1 MKEVVITNPLRT
13 ANGSFG
19 GAFKTV
25 PAYDLAKVVMQR
37 VIADAGIDAGALDE
51 VIFGNIGQ
59 PSEAA
64 NITRVAA
71 IYAGIPD
78 HVPAY
83 TVQRNCASGLQAIT
97 SAYNAIQ
104 VGDGE
109 LYLVGGAE
117 NMSLIPYV
125 VKGARWGLKLRHS
138 EFTDALWEG
147 LTDPTCNL
155 IMGGTA
161 ENLAEQYQISRDA
174 QDQYAVQSH
183 KKAFMATRMGKF
195 KDEIVPVEVV
205 KRAAGQEVAKES
217 IIQDESINPGLT
229 VQKAALYPTVFK
241 KDGSVTPANACPMND
256 GAAAMLVTTAE
267 RAEKLGLKPLAR
279 ILGYGYTGVSPAY
292 MGIGPATALPKAL
305 TRAGLRYD
313 QLDLVELNEAFA
325 AQSLAVG
332 IKMAQD
338 GHGWDW
344 DKTNVNGGAIALG
357 HPVGQSGARLVV
369 TLLHEMKRRGSR
381 YGAATMCVG
390 GGQGGAMVVERSLNV
405 EGLKVLVPS
414 TFPPST

>member
-109 LYLVGGAE
+109 FYLVGGAE

-183 KKAFMATRMGKF
+183 KKAFMATRTGKF

-267 RAEKLGLKPLAR
+267 RAEKLGLKPMAR

-305 TRAGLRYD
+305 ARAGLRYD
-313 QLDLVELNEAFA
+313 QLNLVEINEAFA
-325 AQSLAVG
+325 AQALAVS
-332 IKMAQD
+332 IKMTQD

-344 DKTNVNGGAIALG
+344 EKTNVNGGAIALG
-357 HPVGQSGARLVV
+357 HPVGQSGARLIV

-390 GGQGGAMVVERSLNV
+390 GGQGGAMVVERI
-405 EGLKVLVPS
+405 
-414 TFPPST
+414 

>member
-1 MKEVVITNPLRT
+1 MKEVVICNPLRT

-25 PAYDLAKVVMQR
+25 PAYDLAKIVMQR
-37 VIADAGIDAGALDE
+37 VIADSGIDPGLLDD
-51 VIFGNIGQ
+51 VILGNIGQ

-64 NITRVAA
+64 NIARVSAL
-71 IYAGIPD
+71 YAGIPK

-83 TVQRNCASGLQAIT
+83 TVQRNCASGMQAIT
-97 SAYNAIQ
+97 SAFQAIQ
-104 VGDGE
+104 TGDGE
-109 LYLVGGAE
+109 LYLVGGTE

-125 VKGARWGLKLRHS
+125 VKGARWGLKLRHA

-155 IMGGTA
+155 TMGGTA
-161 ENLAEQYQISRDA
+161 ENVAEKYHITREEQDA
-174 QDQYAVQSH
+174 FAVQSH

-205 KRAAGQEVAKES
+205 KKAAGQEVAKET
-217 IIQDESINPGLT
+217 ILQDESINPGLT

-241 KDGSVTPANACPMND
+241 KDGTVTPANACPMND

-267 RAEKLGLKPLAR
+267 RAEKLGLKPMAR
-279 ILGYGYTGVSPAY
+279 ILSYAYTGVDPAY

-305 TRAGLRYD
+305 ARAGLKYD
-313 QLDLVELNEAFA
+313 QLDLVEINEAFA
-325 AQSLAVG
+325 AQVLGVAKQMV
-332 IKMAQD
+332 AD

-344 DKTNVNGGAIALG
+344 EKTNVNGGAIALG
-357 HPVGQSGARLVV
+357 HPVGQSGARITV
-369 TLLHEMKRRGSR
+369 TLLHEMRRRNAR
-381 YGAATMCVG
+381 YGAATLCVG
-390 GGQGGAMVVERSLNV
+390 GGQGGALIVERL
-405 EGLKVLVPS
+405 
-414 TFPPST
+414 

>member
-109 LYLVGGAE
+109 LYLVGGTE

-161 ENLAEQYQISRDA
+161 ENLAEQYQISRRRARPVRGAEPQEGVYGDPHG
-174 QDQYAVQSH
+174 QVQ
-183 KKAFMATRMGKF
+183 R
-195 KDEIVPVEVV
+195 
-205 KRAAGQEVAKES
+205 
-217 IIQDESINPGLT
+217 
-229 VQKAALYPTVFK
+229 
-241 KDGSVTPANACPMND
+241 
-256 GAAAMLVTTAE
+256 
-267 RAEKLGLKPLAR
+267 
-279 ILGYGYTGVSPAY
+279 
-292 MGIGPATALPKAL
+292 
-305 TRAGLRYD
+305 
-313 QLDLVELNEAFA
+313 
-325 AQSLAVG
+325 
-332 IKMAQD
+332 
-338 GHGWDW
+338 
-344 DKTNVNGGAIALG
+344 
-357 HPVGQSGARLVV
+357 
-369 TLLHEMKRRGSR
+369 
-381 YGAATMCVG
+381 
-390 GGQGGAMVVERSLNV
+390 
-405 EGLKVLVPS
+405 
-414 TFPPST
+414 

>member
-1 MKEVVITNPLRT
+1 MRHEVLAEAYRQKEAESMKEVVITNPLRT

-279 ILGYGYTGVSPAY
+279 ILGYGYTGVSPAC

-332 IKMAQD
+332 IKMARD

-369 TLLHEMKRRGSR
+369 TLLHEMKRRSSR
-381 YGAATMCVG
+381 FGAATMCVG
-390 GGQGGAMVVERSLNV
+390 GGQGGAMVVERV
-405 EGLKVLVPS
+405 
-414 TFPPST
+414 

>member
-1 MKEVVITNPLRT
+1 MKGVVITNPLRT

-25 PAYDLAKVVMQR
+25 PAYDLAKVVIQR
-37 VIADAGIDAGALDE
+37 VVADAGIDAGDLDE

-78 HVPAY
+78 HVPAH

-109 LYLVGGAE
+109 LYLVGGME

-267 RAEKLGLKPLAR
+267 RAEKLGLEPMAR

-305 TRAGLRYD
+305 ARAGIKYD

-332 IKMAQD
+332 IKMMQD

-369 TLLHEMKRRGSR
+369 TLLHEMKRRSSR
-381 YGAATMCVG
+381 YGAVTMCVG
-390 GGQGGAMVVERSLNV
+390 GGQGGAMVVERV
-405 EGLKVLVPS
+405 
-414 TFPPST
+414 

>member
-109 LYLVGGAE
+109 FYLVGGAE

-183 KKAFMATRMGKF
+183 KKAFMATRTGKF

-267 RAEKLGLKPLAR
+267 RAEKLGLKPMAR

-305 TRAGLRYD
+305 ARAGLRYD
-313 QLDLVELNEAFA
+313 QLNLVEINEAFA
-325 AQSLAVG
+325 AQALAVG
-332 IKMAQD
+332 IKMTQD

-344 DKTNVNGGAIALG
+344 EKTNVNGGAIALG

-369 TLLHEMKRRGSR
+369 TLLHEMKRRNSR
-381 YGAATMCVG
+381 YGAVTMCVG
-390 GGQGGAMVVERSLNV
+390 GGQGGAMIVERL
-405 EGLKVLVPS
+405 
-414 TFPPST
+414 

>member
-25 PAYDLAKVVMQR
+25 PAYDLAKIVMQR
-37 VIADAGIDAGALDE
+37 VIAAAGIDAGALDE

-155 IMGGTA
+155 MMGGTA
-161 ENLAEQYQISRDA
+161 ENLAEQYRISRDA

-183 KKAFMATRMGKF
+183 KKAFMATRTGKF

-305 TRAGLRYD
+305 ARAGLRYD
-313 QLDLVELNEAFA
+313 QLDLVEINEAFA
-325 AQSLAVG
+325 AQALAVS
-332 IKMAQD
+332 IKMTQD

-344 DKTNVNGGAIALG
+344 EKTNVNGGAIALG
-357 HPVGQSGARLVV
+357 HPVGQSGARIVV

-381 YGAATMCVG
+381 YGAATLCVG
-390 GGQGGAMVVERSLNV
+390 GGQGGAMVVERL
-405 EGLKVLVPS
+405 
-414 TFPPST
+414 

>member
-13 ANGSFG
+13 PNGSFG
-19 GAFKTV
+19 GAFKTI
-25 PAYDLAKVVMQR
+25 PAYDLAKIVMQR
-37 VIADAGIDAGALDE
+37 VIADAGIDAGELDE

-64 NITRVAA
+64 NIARVSAL
-71 IYAGIPD
+71 YAGIPE

-83 TVQRNCASGLQAIT
+83 TVQRNCASAMQAI
-97 SAYNAIQ
+97 SNAYAAIQ

-109 LYLVGGAE
+109 LYLVGGTE

-125 VKGARWGLKLRHS
+125 IKGARWGLKLRPS
-138 EFTDALWEG
+138 ELTDALWEG

-155 IMGGTA
+155 IMGATA
-161 ENLAEQYQISRDA
+161 ENLAEQYGISREE
-174 QDQYAVQSH
+174 QDKYAVQSH

-195 KDEIVPVEVV
+195 RDEIVPVEVV
-205 KRAAGQEVAKES
+205 KKVAGQEVAKEM
-217 IIQDESINPGLT
+217 ITQDESINAGLT

-241 KDGSVTPANACPMND
+241 KNGTVTPANACPMND

-267 RAEKLGLKPLAR
+267 RAEKLGLTPVAR
-279 ILGYGYTGVSPAY
+279 IVSYGYTAVSPAY

-305 TRAGLRYD
+305 ARAGLKYD

-325 AQSLAVG
+325 AQSLAVAAR
-332 IKMAQD
+332 MTQE

-344 DKTNVNGGAIALG
+344 EKTNVNGGAISLG
-357 HPVGQSGARLVV
+357 HPVGQSGSRLVV

-381 YGAATMCVG
+381 YGAATLCVG
-390 GGQGGAMVVERSLNV
+390 GGQGSAMIVERL
-405 EGLKVLVPS
+405 
-414 TFPPST
+414 

>member
-25 PAYDLAKVVMQR
+25 PAYDLARVVMQR

-64 NITRVAA
+64 NIARVAA

-97 SAYNAIQ
+97 NAYSAIQ

-125 VKGARWGLKLRHS
+125 VKGARWGLKLRHA

-183 KKAFMATRMGKF
+183 KKAFMATRTGKF

-267 RAEKLGLKPLAR
+267 RAEKLGLKPMAR

-305 TRAGLRYD
+305 ARAGLRYD
-313 QLDLVELNEAFA
+313 QLDLVEINEAFA
-325 AQSLAVG
+325 AQALAVS
-332 IKMAQD
+332 IKMTQD

-344 DKTNVNGGAIALG
+344 EKTNVNGGAIALG
-357 HPVGQSGARLVV
+357 HPVGQSGARIVV
-369 TLLHEMKRRGSR
+369 TLLHEMKRRGGR
-381 YGAATMCVG
+381 YGAATLCVG
-390 GGQGGAMVVERSLNV
+390 GGQGGAMVVERI
-405 EGLKVLVPS
+405 
-414 TFPPST
+414 

>member
-1 MKEVVITNPLRT
+1 MKEVVICNPLRT

-25 PAYDLAKVVMQR
+25 PAYELAKIVMQR
-37 VIADAGIDAGALDE
+37 VIADSGIDPGQLDD

-71 IYAGIPD
+71 IYAGIPK

-83 TVQRNCASGLQAIT
+83 TVQRNCASGMQAIT
-97 SAYNAIQ
+97 NAFQAIQ
-104 VGDGE
+104 TGDGE
-109 LYLVGGAE
+109 LYLVGGTE
-117 NMSLIPYV
+117 NMSMIPYV
-125 VKGARWGLKLRHS
+125 VKGARWGLKLRHA

-161 ENLAEQYQISRDA
+161 ENVAEKYGITREEQDA
-174 QDQYAVQSH
+174 FAVQSH

-205 KRAAGQEVAKES
+205 KKAAGQEVAKET

-241 KDGSVTPANACPMND
+241 KDGTVTPANACPMND

-267 RAEKLGLKPLAR
+267 RAEKLDLKPMAR
-279 ILGYGYTGVSPAY
+279 IISYAYTGVDPAY
-292 MGIGPATALPKAL
+292 MGIGPAYALPKAL
-305 TRAGLRYD
+305 ARAGLKYD
-313 QLDLVELNEAFA
+313 QLDLVEINEAFA
-325 AQSLAVG
+325 AQVLGVAKQM
-332 IKMAQD
+332 IAD

-357 HPVGQSGARLVV
+357 HPVGQSGARITV
-369 TLLHEMKRRGSR
+369 TLLHEMKRRNAR
-381 YGAATMCVG
+381 YGAATLCVG
-390 GGQGGAMVVERSLNV
+390 GGQGGALIVERL
-405 EGLKVLVPS
+405 
-414 TFPPST
+414 

>member
-25 PAYDLAKVVMQR
+25 PAYDLAKFVMQR

-97 SAYNAIQ
+97 NAYNAIQ

-109 LYLVGGAE
+109 LYLAGGAE

-267 RAEKLGLKPLAR
+267 RAEQLGLKPLAR

-305 TRAGLRYD
+305 ARADLRYD
-313 QLDLVELNEAFA
+313 QLDLVEINEAFA
-325 AQSLAVG
+325 AQALAVS
-332 IKMAQD
+332 IKMTKD

-344 DKTNVNGGAIALG
+344 EKTNVNGGAIALG
-357 HPVGQSGARLVV
+357 HPVGQSGARIVV
-369 TLLHEMKRRGSR
+369 TLLHEMRRRGSR

-390 GGQGGAMVVERSLNV
+390 GGQGGAMVVERL
-405 EGLKVLVPS
+405 
-414 TFPPST
+414 

>member
-109 LYLVGGAE
+109 LYLVGGME

-229 VQKAALYPTVFK
+229 VQKAALYPTVFR

-267 RAEKLGLKPLAR
+267 RAEKLDLKPLVR

-305 TRAGLRYD
+305 ARAGLRYD

-325 AQSLAVG
+325 AQALAVS
-332 IKMAQD
+332 IKMTQD

-344 DKTNVNGGAIALG
+344 EKTNVNGGAIALG

-369 TLLHEMKRRGSR
+369 TLLHEMKRRNSR
-381 YGAATMCVG
+381 YGAVTMCVG
-390 GGQGGAMVVERSLNV
+390 GGQGGAMVVERI
-405 EGLKVLVPS
+405 
-414 TFPPST
+414 

>member
-109 LYLVGGAE
+109 LTLVGGME

-125 VKGARWGLKLRHS
+125 VKGARWGLKLRHA

-161 ENLAEQYQISRDA
+161 ENLAEQYQISREA

-217 IIQDESINPGLT
+217 IMQDESINPGLT

-267 RAEKLGLKPLAR
+267 RAGKLGLKPLAR

-305 TRAGLRYD
+305 ARAGLRYD

-357 HPVGQSGARLVV
+357 HPVGQSGARLIV

-390 GGQGGAMVVERSLNV
+390 GGQGGAMVIERV
-405 EGLKVLVPS
+405 
-414 TFPPST
+414 